1 MLHETMG
8 KRNKQQMK
16 AAAAAKNNQ
25 ENEND
30 IGKYCS
36 FCYLLKKENNKHYLW
51 LVNKNKNLKTVEKHN
66 KDTKNGFG
74 HEEDEN
80 RLVVLELSEPYEKD
94 TRLFTQKEFL
104 DEFNQCASVLP
115 DFQAPH
121 VPKCIYISRYSHLS
135 I

>member
-1 MLHETMG
+1 MG
-8 KRNKQQMK
+8 KHNKQQMK
-16 AAAAAKNNQ
+16 AAVAAATATKNNQ

-30 IGKYCS
+30 VGKYCS

-51 LVNKNKNLKTVEKHN
+51 LVNKNKNLKTVEK
-66 KDTKNGFG
+66 DMKNGFG

-80 RLVVLELSEPYEKD
+80 RVVILELSEPYEKK

-115 DFQAPH
+115 DFQTP
-121 VPKCIYISRYSHLS
+121 
-135 I
+135 